1 MEKGTGRIK
10 KGLSHGPWLGP
21 GWALAGPWLGPAL
34 IKVQRNLSRE
44 VRKGP
49 VYFYPELR
57 FALA

>member
-1 MEKGTGRIK
+1 MEKGILVELRRAF
-10 KGLSHGPWLGP
+10 PMGP

-49 VYFYPELR
+49 VYFFPELR